1 MNARTLGPLS
11 IVLTG
16 CASGI
21 GRQLATDLYRLGH
34 RIVAT
39 DVNEPA
45 MREWGATHWPD
56 PARVEIL
63 ALDVR
68 DAEAWERALD
78 RAEAR
83 FVEIDVLMNVAG
95 YLVARWAHET
105 SVADVG
111 LTVDVNVK
119 GVMFG
124 TNAAVRRMLRRG
136 RGHVV
141 NVASIGGIVPV
152 PGLAVYSA
160 SKHAVRGF
168 SLAAAQ
174 ELRDKGIF
182 VTSVCPGPVATPML
196 DVQLPRDE
204 AALTFS
210 SARALSAE
218 QVSTAIIERV
228 LTDRPLELVL
238 PAPRSGQRVL
248 ARLVG
253 AFPALGSAVRPVL
266 TRMGR
271 RRQEKMRRG

>member
-1 MNARTLGPLS
+1 MAPRKESLT

-39 DVNEPA
+39 DLNEDA
-45 MREWGATHWPD
+45 MRQWGATHWPD
-56 PARVEIL
+56 AARVEIL
-63 ALDVR
+63 GLDVR
-68 DAEAWERALD
+68 EADAWERVLD

-83 FVEIDVLMNVAG
+83 FGDIDVLMNVAG

-124 TNAAVRRMLRRG
+124 TNAAARRMLRQG
-136 RGHVV
+136 YGHVV

-152 PGLAVYSA
+152 PGLAVYSG

-168 SLAAAQ
+168 SLAVAQ
-174 ELRDKGIF
+174 ELREHGVY
-182 VTSVCPGPVATPML
+182 VTAVCPGPVATPML

-204 AALTFS
+204 AAITFS
-210 SARALSAE
+210 GARALAPE
-218 QVSTAIIERV
+218 EVSTAIIERA
-228 LTDRPLELVL
+228 LGERPLELVL
-238 PAPRSGQRVL
+238 PAPRSGQRVMAKL
-248 ARLVG
+248 IG
-253 AFPALGSAVRPVL
+253 AWPELGSLVRPVL
-266 TRMGR
+266 TRIGR
-271 RRQEKMRRG
+271 RRQERLRKS